1 MAWYYMELSGTW
13 ESQYALFRSKLI
25 ATQKAGR
32 MGEGILAVGLPH
44 NRGVA
49 RVMSSAAEGHSKGV
63 TLIRKGK
70 GKHILYTEAGNDNVH
85 RDSI

>member
-13 ESQYALFRSKLI
+13 EIQYALCRSKLI

-49 RVMSSAAEGHSKGV
+49 RVMSSAA
-63 TLIRKGK
+63 
-70 GKHILYTEAGNDNVH
+70 
-85 RDSI
+85 